1 MKNLNSKESMETVE
15 QKLSKLSRQELG
27 EVVNDLQRKID
38 SGRFEGRDKQIK
50 HLALDMYLKKFI
62 TITADNLT
70 VFPKKDRLRKICNL
84 TVDTD
89 NIDELSLSLEIQN
102 RLSDGLKGE
111 TLVRMAEVLNID
123 LSGFKIIDDRL

>member
-27 EVVNDLQRKID
+27 EVFNDLQRKID
-38 SGRFEGRDKQIK
+38 SGRFEGRDTQIRD
-50 HLALDMYLKKFI
+50 LALDMYLKKFI
-62 TITADNLT
+62 TITAD
-70 VFPKKDRLRKICNL
+70 NL

-111 TLVRMAEVLNID
+111 TLVRVAEVLNID

>member
-1 MKNLNSKESMETVE
+1 MKKLN
-15 QKLSKLSRQELG
+15 R
-27 EVVNDLQRKID
+27 
-38 SGRFEGRDKQIK
+38 
-50 HLALDMYLKKFI
+50 
-62 TITADNLT
+62 TI
-70 VFPKKDRLRKICNL
+70 VNL

-123 LSGFKIIDDRL
+123 LSGFKIIEDRL